1 MDWLDIVIIIVLIAG
16 VVRGIDKGF
25 ARQLLPAG
33 GFFGG
38 LFLGAALQSKFLP
51 STQTATSRAALSVS
65 ILLGCAFV
73 CLALGEFIAIKL
85 KSRLEFS
92 GANKADKVLGAVF
105 GGVAILG
112 AVWLG
117 SSALSTGTF
126 PGLQQEIQQ
135 SAIISQMNKALP
147 QAPRVI
153 AKLGNLITPNGFPQ
167 VFSGDE
173 PEPNQAAVQ
182 IPDMGDLTMAVRND
196 QASVVK
202 VEGEGCGGVVEGS
215 GFVASSG
222 LVITNAHVVAGVEK
236 PKVIDANGRHGTT
249 VIWFNP
255 DLDLAILRTT
265 NLAGL
270 PLPMVEQTV
279 ADGTQA
285 AVLGYPGG
293 GTFHADPAAT
303 IDAFTATGR
312 NIYGQESATREIYS
326 LKADVISGNSG
337 GPLINKDGAVIGVV
351 FARSVTY
358 DDVGYALTM
367 SQVVQELNGAKDN
380 TASVGTGNCAE

>member
-1 MDWLDIVIIIVLIAG
+1 MDWLDIVIVIVLIAAI
-16 VVRGIDKGF
+16 VRGIDKGF

-38 LFLGAALQSKFLP
+38 LFLGAILQSKFLP
-51 STQTATSRAALSVS
+51 STQTAASRAALSIS

-73 CLALGEFIAIKL
+73 CLAIGEFIAVKL

-92 GANKADKVLGAVF
+92 GANKADKVLGGFF
-105 GGVAILG
+105 GAIAMMG

-126 PGLQQEIQQ
+126 PGLQQEIQR
-135 SAIISQMNKALP
+135 SAIISQLNRALP
-147 QAPRVI
+147 EAPRVI

-167 VFSGDE
+167 VFSGIE
-173 PEPNQAAVQ
+173 PEPNQSA
-182 IPDMGDLTMAVRND
+182 ITTPDMGELTDAVRND

-202 VEGEGCGGVVEGS
+202 VEGEGCGGIVEGS
-215 GFVASSG
+215 GFVASDG
-222 LVITNAHVVAGVEK
+222 LVVTNAHVVAGVER
-236 PKVIDANGRHGTT
+236 PKVIDANGRHSTT

-255 DLDLAILRTT
+255 DLDLAILRAN
-265 NLAGL
+265 NLAGS
-270 PLPMVEQTV
+270 PLSLVDQTV
-279 ADGTQA
+279 TNGTQA

-293 GTFHADPAAT
+293 GAFQADPAAT

-326 LKADVISGNSG
+326 LKAEVISGNSG
-337 GPLINKDGAVIGVV
+337 GPLVNKDGAVVGVV

-358 DDVGYALTM
+358 DQVGYALTM
-367 SQVVQELNGAKDN
+367 PQVVQELNGAKQN

>member
-16 VVRGIDKGF
+16 IVRGIDKGF

-38 LFLGAALQSKFLP
+38 LFLGASLQSTFLP
-51 STQTATSRAALSVS
+51 STQTATSRAALSIS

-73 CLALGEFIAIKL
+73 CLAIGEYIAVKL

-92 GANKADKVLGAVF
+92 GANKADKALGAIF
-105 GGVAILG
+105 GGAAILA

-126 PGLQQEIQQ
+126 PALQQEIQQ
-135 SAIISQMNKALP
+135 SAIISHINKALP

-167 VFSGDE
+167 VFSGEE
-173 PEPNQAAVQ
+173 PEPNQTAVQ
-182 IPDMGDLTMAVRND
+182 IPDMGELTAAVRND

-202 VEGEGCGGVVEGS
+202 VEGEGCGGIVEGT
-215 GFVASSG
+215 GFVADTNV
-222 LVITNAHVVAGVEK
+222 VITNAHVVAGVAK
-236 PKVIDANGRHGTT
+236 PKVIDANGRHSTT

-270 PLPMVEQTV
+270 PLPLVEQTV
-279 ADGTQA
+279 PDGTQA

-358 DDVGYALTM
+358 ENVGYALTM
-367 SQVVQELNGAKDN
+367 SQVIQELNSVKGD
-380 TASVGTGNCAE
+380 TASVGTGNCAQ